1 MNGDVFINSKN
12 IVSSPAQ
19 KENNFFVQQEAA
31 ESAVTPTYQQVK
43 HLNDYDYNILQED
56 AYKDVNDKIFRLEY
70 KISKLEKEIADL
82 NIQIQAAYD
91 ISDYDKVNELVAAKK
106 ELQNQLDIANK
117 KYKEAGISAKLSG
130 KILTINGEKNIFKYA
145 FNTIKE
151 AIVSILPS
159 GVTATAEFKDSLKR
173 LKSISKSVDE
183 LMTMETPYG
192 EASAKYE
199 QLSKYIARANSIQAE
214 ISKFIK

>member
-1 MNGDVFINSKN
+1 M
-12 IVSSPAQ
+12 
-19 KENNFFVQQEAA
+19 
-31 ESAVTPTYQQVK
+31 
-43 HLNDYDYNILQED
+43 
-56 AYKDVNDKIFRLEY
+56 
-70 KISKLEKEIADL
+70 
-82 NIQIQAAYD
+82 
-91 ISDYDKVNELVAAKK
+91 
-106 ELQNQLDIANK
+106 
-117 KYKEAGISAKLSG
+117 
-130 KILTINGEKNIFKYA
+130 
-145 FNTIKE
+145 
-151 AIVSILPS
+151 PS